1 MNSIK
6 ILAILSFLLGIATL
20 YVIILDDPWWILI
33 GGEYSNPILRIAISP
48 YTSHIEILGRLV
60 RIEILTLI
68 NNAIRLSMI
77 ILTMGMILGSILLL
91 RGFKN
96 AIKMIGFELFIL
108 TIGILVA
115 IYLSNSIIAQYIQ
128 QNFGITDFTYPLLG
142 SVISKISISLGSFVA
157 VFNIPLQ
164 AQLTSTFYLALGL
177 GLISLVIQ
185 LIGRVLLKTKS

>member
-1 MNSIK
+1 MKSIK

-33 GGEYSNPILRIAISP
+33 GGEFSNPILRIAISP
-48 YTSHIEILGRLV
+48 FTSHIEVLGRLV
-60 RIEILTLI
+60 RIEALTLI

-77 ILTMGMILGSILLL
+77 IITISMILGSILLL
-91 RGFKN
+91 GGFKN

-115 IYLSNSIIAQYIQ
+115 IYLSNSIITQYIQ
-128 QNFGITDFTYPLLG
+128 QNFGITDFSYPVLG
-142 SVISKISISLGSFVA
+142 SAISKISISLGNFVT

-177 GLISLVIQ
+177 GLVSLVIQ
-185 LIGRVLLKTKS
+185 LIGRMILKTKS

>member
-128 QNFGITDFTYPLLG
+128 QNFGITDFTYPVLG